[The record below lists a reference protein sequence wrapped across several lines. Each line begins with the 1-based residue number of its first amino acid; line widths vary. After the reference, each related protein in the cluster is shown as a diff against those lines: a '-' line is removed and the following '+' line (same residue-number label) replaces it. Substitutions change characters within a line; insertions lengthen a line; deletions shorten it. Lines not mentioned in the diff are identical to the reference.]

1 MIISNRSTLL
11 LPLAALA
18 LAVAAAGPASTQS
31 GVDKTLYI
39 SVLDESG
46 KPVKDMTAADLR
58 IREDGVDGDVL
69 SLKPATGP
77 QFISL
82 LADTTPGTESYVNDI
97 RKAYSGFVR
106 RVFAANSEAEVALV
120 DFGQAA
126 VTITPFTKSAE
137 DLDKGINTIFP
148 KPRTGSVLLEAI
160 IASAY
165 DLAKRQ
171 SRRRAVVSLNMEPS
185 DEQSHQ
191 DAKKL
196 EDALRRSGIQLWA
209 LSLQKGPATNSK
221 RDLVLNEIT
230 KRTGGQRD
238 MIVAQS
244 AIETYLNRYADAL
257 TSQYELTYRVGGS
270 SKAGQVV
277 QTGTTRPGVKVHAG
291 LYPLQER

>member
-1 MIISNRSTLL
+1 MIRNRSILL
-11 LPLAALA
+11 LPLVALA
-18 LAVAAAGPASTQS
+18 LAVVAAVPAATQS
-31 GVDKTLYI
+31 GTDKTLYL
-39 SVLDESG
+39 SVVDDAG

-69 SLKPATGP
+69 ALKPATGP
-77 QFISL
+77 LFISL

-97 RKAYSGFVR
+97 RKAYSAFVR
-106 RVFAANSEAEVALV
+106 RVFSANPEAEVALME
-120 DFGQAA
+120 FGQAA
-126 VTITPFTKSAE
+126 VTITNFTKSAE

-148 KPRTGSVLLEAI
+148 KPRSGSVLLEAI

-196 EDALRRSGIQLWA
+196 DDALRRSGIQVWA
-209 LSLQKGPATNSK
+209 LSLQKGPAANSK
-221 RDLVLNEIT
+221 RDVVLNELA

-238 MIVAQS
+238 IIVAQS

-257 TSQYELTYRVGGS
+257 TSQYELTYRVGGA
-270 SKAGQVV
+270 KKVAQVV

-291 LYPLQER
+291 LYPLQQR